1 MPIVNAVVPPVGGA
15 IFLSITA
22 SSNITIVRTPQ
33 STGVPVQIYSGPAV
47 SYYIDQGEGYS
58 TNVEYLPNDTYTYT
72 VTDSSGSVVTAPLTT
87 SASVLITPD
96 QITSVII
103 KLIKAGINNLILTQ
117 PGWIKPRVFHALPTS
132 GTPQLPFIVVTF
144 DLLQQNAVPV
154 GQMNMPEYNNTIDI
168 SVLVDRRYTVTTYT
182 TTVDE
187 REFYRDALIAIFESS
202 LFTPLQQL
210 GQDVSHS
217 FQAVSI
223 QETDPSPG
231 FYVTDMMWMMT
242 GAYSITLQTDYG
254 LIESLDIGGINAQ
267 STTQPL

>member
-1 MPIVNAVVPPVGGA
+1 MPTVTAVVPPVGGA
-15 IFLSITA
+15 VFLSITA
-22 SSNITIVRTPQ
+22 SSTITIVRTPQ
-33 STGVPVQIYSGPAV
+33 STGVPVQIYSGPPV
-47 SYYIDQGEGYS
+47 TYYIDQGEGYS
-58 TNVEYLPNDTYTYT
+58 TNVEYLPNDTYVYT
-72 VTDSSGSVVTAPLTT
+72 VTDSSGSATTPSLTT
-87 SASVLITPD
+87 TSSILINPD
-96 QITSVII
+96 QITNVII

-223 QETDPSPG
+223 QETEPPPG
-231 FYVTDMMWMMT
+231 FYVSDMMWMMT
-242 GAYSITLQTDYG
+242 GAYSIILTTNYG
-254 LIESLDIGGINAQ
+254 LIEYLDTSGVNTQSL
-267 STTQPL
+267 TELL